1 MANTLIKKWIVLPI
15 FIATLQFCATT
26 KALNWWEIKSLPCL
40 GYEFSKSSTNKIRGP
55 QNQNRFQCASS
66 SAKVRKLESKI
77 FESISIHAVRF
88 RYQSRNREGDI
99 LEKWKSN
106 HLIKF
111 LLDSGWNF
119 ELIDTQNKNK
129 EKREEKIRCLK
140 LEEHKQRAVSF
151 EAAEEE

>member
-1 MANTLIKKWIVLPI
+1 M
-15 FIATLQFCATT
+15 
-26 KALNWWEIKSLPCL
+26 
-40 GYEFSKSSTNKIRGP
+40 
-55 QNQNRFQCASS
+55 
-66 SAKVRKLESKI
+66 RKLESKI